1 MKTENFDEAIRKKL
15 EGLPQKVTEQ
25 DVDKVFRF
33 VTRHR
38 GPFYSRI
45 GGHGLIYTALVGV
58 IAGLVWWNLALRNQP
73 EHTATPAADPKT
85 SISKSS
91 VSAQAKQDESQ
102 AIDSKPIAQA
112 PEKSSQNTANTTV
125 DKIVQFT
132 PIKQIAI
139 EKQTEKLETTA
150 TKDFEKPLITVDQT
164 TPDVGMAIT
173 PLLPFFQNT
182 LVSSVNALPA
192 HNLPLPKNT
201 KLTLSLGS
209 DPKEDLASQNGT
221 KKPQKTKR
229 ANAYKP
235 TKNSS
240 GNHLATNAKR
250 AAKPFFIDLEA
261 RATTGFEVN
270 NTQLGIGAQFELIA
284 AKHWGLSTGV
294 KYMFNKGETFNN
306 EQDFF
311 DKKSKHIHQV
321 YGDKPQFHGD
331 ISDIELNTSVL
342 QIPVQFSYY
351 YPFKNGLSVSLG
363 IATGFDVYAS
373 SDLRFNNRPGR
384 DSLNHQIDLKAAPS
398 IQTFNNLIVSAGIQ
412 KRWNRWAISASPY
425 IGNQLIKVDYRKE
438 DWFYGVGIN
447 LSYYLFN

>member
-25 DVDKVFRF
+25 DVDKVFRY

-38 GPFYSRI
+38 GPFYNRI

-58 IAGLVWWNLALRNQP
+58 IAGLVWWNLSLRNQP
-73 EHTATPAADPKT
+73 EHTALPADNPKT

-91 VSAQAKQDESQ
+91 VSAQAKQDERQ
-102 AIDSKPIAQA
+102 ANDSKPIVKN
-112 PEKSSQNTANTTV
+112 PEPSTQKAAN
-125 DKIVQFT
+125 
-132 PIKQIAI
+132 P
-139 EKQTEKLETTA
+139 
-150 TKDFEKPLITVDQT
+150 TVDQVARDVYKRQPFIPASST
-164 TPDVGMAIT
+164 TRDVGMAIT

-182 LVSSVNALPA
+182 FVSSVNALPA

-201 KLTLSLGS
+201 TRALSLGS
-209 DPKEDLASQNGT
+209 DPKEDLASQSGT
-221 KKPQKTKR
+221 KKLQKTKR

-240 GNHLATNAKR
+240 SNHLATNSKR
-250 AAKPFFIDLEA
+250 TAKPFFIDLEA
-261 RATTGFEVN
+261 RATTGLEVN

-321 YGDKPQFHGD
+321 FGDKPQFHGN

-351 YPFKNGLSVSLG
+351 YPFKNGLTVSLG

-384 DSLNHQIDLKAAPS
+384 DSINHQIDLKAAPS

-412 KRWNRWAISASPY
+412 KRWNRWAVSASPY

-447 LSYYLFN
+447 LCYYISN